1 MSIDPMTKNQQAM
14 RADPSEGWPLAAAQA
29 QAGGYPRNR
38 VPLEGEVRPV
48 RFSAASGSGKKN
60 RGSTTGGE
68 PGTGPTGPT
77 GSRGAGK
84 GGGKPALETKNRLD
98 MSKPDLALLS
108 LYDHL
113 AAGQAPKAGSIAAMD
128 AAGRREYNR
137 LSRRRTRARVKASV
151 AAGRI
156 EPTTA
161 NVREALAD
169 AALMIL
175 AVGAPGVDQVR
186 TVLGTV
192 FAKRPGAPVSI
203 EAKARTGKLR
213 PRLIGETR

>member
-1 MSIDPMTKNQQAM
+1 MASNQMIENQQPAAPD
-14 RADPSEGWPLAAAQA
+14 RSEGWPLAAAQA

-48 RFSAASGSGKKN
+48 RFSAAEGSGRKN
-60 RGSTTGGE
+60 GSKAGGE
-68 PGTGPTGPT
+68 PGTG
-77 GSRGAGK
+77 SRGK
-84 GGGKPALETKNRLD
+84 GSETRRLPPEFRLD
-98 MSKPDLALLS
+98 TSKQDLALLS

-113 AAGQAPKAGSIAAMD
+113 VAGQAPKPGSIAAMD

-137 LSRRRTRARVKASV
+137 LSRRRTRARVKA
-151 AAGRI
+151 AGDAGRI

-169 AALMIL
+169 AALLIL

-186 TVLGTV
+186 TVLGSV
-192 FAKRPGAPVSI
+192 FAKRPGVPVSI

-213 PRLIGETR
+213 PRLIAEAR